1 MLKVGKELSSIEKYV
16 HKNSNLIRKYNLIL
30 FFLPSEHSIVY
41 AEVNQKIKVEKAT
54 LYQVQSHLLSFVWS
68 IT

>member
-41 AEVNQKIKVEKAT
+41 AEVNQKN
-54 LYQVQSHLLSFVWS
+54 
-68 IT
+68 